1 LGLPNSGCPDGSFG
15 HTVCVAHLFYGE
27 IMATNKQVHSGS
39 TYTTLAHLQFSND
52 AKPLKQPAIVQRRNK
67 LITRIWE
74 QIELLKSI
82 ENGGEFVVRR
92 LKNVKDMGGIV
103 KRVPMPKRIKPWWFT
118 NNIGIL
124 CVTIRYGS
132 ATLEIYPGKPVIQ
145 AKNTKE
151 LLNILTLIKQAVAD
165 GELDQQIEKA
175 SGALKLNFQS
185 NS

>member
-1 LGLPNSGCPDGSFG
+1 
-15 HTVCVAHLFYGE
+15 
-27 IMATNKQVHSGS
+27 MATNKQVHSSS

-74 QIELLKSI
+74 QIELLKSM
-82 ENGGEFVVRR
+82 ENGSEFIVRR
-92 LKNVKDMGGIV
+92 LKTVKDMDGIT
-103 KRVPMPKRIKPWWFT
+103 KRLHMPKRIKPWWFT
-118 NNIGIL
+118 NNVGTL

-132 ATLEIYPGKPVIQ
+132 ATLELHPGKPVIQ

-151 LLNILTLIKQAVAD
+151 LINIFTAIKQAVAD

-175 SGALKLNFQS
+175 SGALKLNFQR

>member
-1 LGLPNSGCPDGSFG
+1 LGSPNSGCPNGSFG

-27 IMATNKQVHSGS
+27 IMATNKQVNSGS
-39 TYTTLAHLQFSND
+39 TPTTLANLQFGND
-52 AKPLKQPAIVQRRNK
+52 AKPLKQPAIIQRRNK

-74 QIELLKSI
+74 QMELLKSM
-82 ENGGEFVVRR
+82 ESGGEFVVRR
-92 LKNVKDMGGIV
+92 LKTVKDMDGIA
-103 KRVPMPKRIKPWWFT
+103 KRMPMPKRIKPWWFI
-118 NNIGIL
+118 NSIGTL

-132 ATLEIYPGKPVIQ
+132 ATLELHTGKPVIQ

-151 LLNILTLIKQAVAD
+151 LLNILALIKQAVAD

-175 SGALKLNFQS
+175 SGALKLNFQR